1 MKMCCFQGYFA
12 LLPT

>member
-1 MKMCCFQGYFA
+1 MKMCCFQGHFA